1 MMTSLSKLPAIA
13 ELHMTAELVQKN
25 LVIGAKQHLSNRTPS
40 TNVPSV
46 SDAP

>member
-1 MMTSLSKLPAIA
+1 MA

-40 TNVPSV
+40 TNVHS
-46 SDAP
+46 SGTAP